1 MKIAIASEFRSYLC
15 KIIKGGYWMNE
26 TLVDEILKRV
36 LEAVNRY
43 EDSLEGKAGK
53 WKEKVLLLNEREE
66 SPFYELLVKA
76 GGSEQYTVDCAL
88 ARNFDVNP
96 CEYKAVVLQQLS
108 IQTLGKLSSGI
119 YDSPFLLLASRIIL
133 SGKKLYVPE
142 GGVELFTYRDSAPK
156 AYYKMLEDKL
166 NLLLESGVVITQEQ
180 QLLKLLQNE
189 ILAEE
194 KQKPINLIKDN
205 SEKDNS
211 ESSESKGTSIDKKI
225 ITEKDLIKVYEQRVK
240 KICIPSNSILSD
252 MAKEYAKDKKIE
264 IQRSEAVSGTA
275 RRAR

>member
-1 MKIAIASEFRSYLC
+1 
-15 KIIKGGYWMNE
+15 MNE

-43 EDSLEGKAGK
+43 EDSLKGTAGK
-53 WKEKVLLLNEREE
+53 WEEKVLLLNEKEE

-76 GGSEQYTVDCAL
+76 GDSGQYAVDCAF
-88 ARNFDVNP
+88 AKNFDVNLS
-96 CEYKAVVLQQLS
+96 EYKAVILQQLS

-119 YDSPFLLLASRIIL
+119 YDSPFLLLASQIIL

-142 GGVELFTYRDSAPK
+142 SGVELFTYRENAPK

-166 NLLLESGVVITQEQ
+166 NLLLESGVVIMQEQ
-180 QLLKLLQNE
+180 QLLKLLHNE
-189 ILAEE
+189 NLAEE
-194 KQKPINLIKDN
+194 MQKPANKWK
-205 SEKDNS
+205 EKDNS
-211 ESSESKGTSIDKKI
+211 DPSESKGTELDKKV
-225 ITEKDLIKVYEQRVK
+225 ITEKDLIKVYEQRVR